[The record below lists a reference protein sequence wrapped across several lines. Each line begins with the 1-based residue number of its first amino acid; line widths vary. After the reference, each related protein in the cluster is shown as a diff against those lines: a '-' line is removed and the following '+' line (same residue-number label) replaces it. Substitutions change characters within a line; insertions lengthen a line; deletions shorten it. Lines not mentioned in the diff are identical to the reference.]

1 MKKFISLLFFLSA
14 YVAYGQV
21 DTHEIDTK
29 KALQNGQVETY
40 DIDIQK
46 DLLKNFPE
54 PSRERADVLLE
65 IGRNYWIHC
74 PDSSEVYG
82 MQALDL
88 STKIQYPKGMAFS
101 NRVLGVS
108 HWARGNHDLSLKYL
122 LDALN
127 LYQSLQDT
135 LGVANVTM
143 NMGLVYRDQKDYDNA
158 FPRFF
163 LAYDN
168 FKRLGRKDRMA
179 STANH
184 LGIAYLRT
192 EQLDKAKRYFEE
204 AFALSKEIDFLYG
217 LGDAYHNLGDLSHS
231 QKQLDAALSYY
242 EKSLEIQKII
252 DDWEGAAHNM
262 LSIGMIYS
270 DRKQYALA
278 EEKLHISEEWAH
290 LVSSKTILSQ
300 IYLAFKKM
308 YEAQGKYQQAL
319 EYFDAYTIMQDSILN
334 TQKAREL
341 ARIEHEYAL
350 EKKGQQ
356 LTIQEQKIALLKQES
371 EIKVLWV
378 YILIVGLVLTAGLGF
393 IFFRLQQVKNEKKR
407 VLLEKQHSLTEMELE
422 NTRLKEEEL
431 VLQLEHKYKE
441 LTSYSL
447 NFIQKN
453 ELVEDIKESIQL
465 LKKKSDRTMR
475 TKLDQIQR
483 MLNANFQVDREWE
496 DFRMHF
502 EKVHHSFFELLQE
515 KFPELTSNDLKLCT
529 LVKLNMNLKESA
541 RIMGISPESVKTA
554 RYRLRKKLVLDKD
567 QNLNQFLQHLEQD
580 TPSKNHGIKFQ
591 KGTFSNN

>member
-1 MKKFISLLFFLSA
+1 MKNFISILFLLSLHVS
-14 YVAYGQV
+14 YGQV
-21 DTHEIDTK
+21 ETHVIDTQ
-29 KALQNGQVETY
+29 KAVFNGQVETY

-46 DLLKNFPE
+46 ALLKSFPE
-54 PSRERADVLLE
+54 PSKERADILIE
-65 IGRNYWIHC
+65 IGRIYWINC

-82 MQALDL
+82 MRALEL
-88 STKIQYPKGMAFS
+88 STRLEYPKGMAFS

-108 HWARGNHDLSLKYL
+108 HWARGNHDLALKYL
-122 LDALN
+122 LDALS
-127 LYQSLQDT
+127 LYQSMQDT
-135 LGVANVTM
+135 LGEANVTM
-143 NMGLVYRDQKDYDNA
+143 NIGLVYRDQKDYDNA

-163 LAYDN
+163 LAYDS

-179 STANH
+179 NTANH
-184 LGIAYLRT
+184 LGIAYFRT
-192 EQLDKAKRYFEE
+192 EQLDKAKQYFEE
-204 AFALSKEIDFLYG
+204 AFAFSKEIDFLYG
-217 LGDAYHNLGDLSHS
+217 LGDAYHNLGDLSHK

-242 EKSLEIQKII
+242 EKSLNIQKII

-300 IYLAFKKM
+300 IYLELKEM
-308 YEAQGKYQQAL
+308 NEAQGKYQQAL
-319 EYFDAYTIMQDSILN
+319 TYYDAYNIMQDSILN

-356 LTIQEQKIALLKQES
+356 LTIQEQKIALLRQES
-371 EIKVLWV
+371 EIKALWV

-407 VLLEKQHSLTEMELE
+407 VLLEKQRSLTEMELE

-431 VLQLEHKYKE
+431 ALQLEHKYKE

-453 ELVEDIKESIQL
+453 ELVEDIKDSIQL
-465 LKKKSDRTMR
+465 LKKKSDHTMR
-475 TKLDQIQR
+475 AKLDQIQK
-483 MLNANFQVDREWE
+483 MLNANFQMDREWE

-515 KFPELTSNDLKLCT
+515 RFPELTPNDLKLCI
-529 LVKLNMNLKESA
+529 LVRLNMNLKESA

-554 RYRLRKKLVLDKD
+554 RYRLRKKLVLGKD

-580 TPSKNHGIKFQ
+580 ITTKNHDVKYQ